1 MPLAYDYATKALR
14 LDTGLADAHAVLG
27 AIRLTWQWDW
37 TGAEAN
43 LRTALELNPGNYI
56 AAQQYAYYLIAT
68 GEQEKAISVMNRALE
83 LDPLNVRLMSGLGY
97 IYCLSRRF
105 TEGIEQAQ
113 TTLELHP
120 EDPMANWV
128 LTVNLFGA
136 GRYEEASETI
146 AGLFEVFPPLR
157 RNGLFLAGLVASQAR
172 GGNALQAMENLRE
185 LEELSQTQH
194 VPPSSMAVTYL
205 CLDDHD
211 RAFDFLEKA
220 IENHDTQLF
229 HLVVSYLVDPVREDP
244 RFKVILS
251 RMNFPGT

>member
-1 MPLAYDYATKALR
+1 
-14 LDTGLADAHAVLG
+14 
-27 AIRLTWQWDW
+27 
-37 TGAEAN
+37 
-43 LRTALELNPGNYI
+43 
-56 AAQQYAYYLIAT
+56 
-68 GEQEKAISVMNRALE
+68 MNRALE

-211 RAFDFLEKA
+211 RAFDIHEKE

-229 HLVVSYLVDPVREDP
+229 HKVVSYHVDPVR
-244 RFKVILS
+244 
-251 RMNFPGT
+251 